1 MVVLNTSQSLLM
13 KSLIVYMQYKIDLSF
28 FRKMCCYLLSVLAT
42 RAKHMRSVPT
52 AENRRCQ
59 AREHEPGVY
68 QAQKNAG
75 RVSQVAIGFK
85 FAALVADLKK
95 KNCTIFTVE
104 NWTVKREPLN

>member
-1 MVVLNTSQSLLM
+1 M

-95 KNCTIFTVE
+95 KIAQFLLSRTGQSNE
-104 NWTVKREPLN
+104 NH